1 MELDVVN
8 ITSKDLKKDMV
19 KKIKLL
25 PEIFNKK
32 FNESLVHQII
42 ISYLSNARIAIKAEK
57 NRSQVS
63 GGGIKPFRQKG
74 TGKARA
80 GSIRSPLWK
89 GGGKTFIASD
99 KRNYKKKINKK
110 MYKQAVRCIISE
122 LIVKNRL
129 IVVDN
134 FFIET
139 PKTKNIILNLK
150 KINILSGLLIL
161 DKIDKNLYL
170 SSKNIPNF
178 SVKNVN
184 SINPLILIKNKNII
198 ITIHALKKLEGLLK

>member
-1 MELDVVN
+1 MG
-8 ITSKDLKKDMV
+8 
-19 KKIKLL
+19 
-25 PEIFNKK
+25 
-32 FNESLVHQII
+32 ESLVHQIVT
-42 ISYLSNARIAIKAEK
+42 SYLSNSRTAVKAEK

-122 LIVKNRL
+122 LINKERL
-129 IVVDN
+129 LV
-134 FFIET
+134 
-139 PKTKNIILNLK
+139 LN
-150 KINILSGLLIL
+150 G
-161 DKIDKNLYL
+161 
-170 SSKNIPNF
+170 F
-178 SVKNVN
+178 
-184 SINPLILIKNKNII
+184 
-198 ITIHALKKLEGLLK
+198 